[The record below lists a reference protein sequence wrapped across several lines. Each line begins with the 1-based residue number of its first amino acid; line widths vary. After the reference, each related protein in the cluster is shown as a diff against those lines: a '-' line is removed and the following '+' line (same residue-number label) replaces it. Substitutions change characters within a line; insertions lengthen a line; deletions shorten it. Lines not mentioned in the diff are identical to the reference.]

1 MNGDGCASGAPRPT
15 ASSVPSNGAASNG
28 SAKPGGDDPISAE
41 QRLVAKLKAGDSA
54 AFEELVRVHGPRML
68 ALARRYLPRETDAE
82 DTLQDAFMSVFRS
95 IGTFA
100 GESRLTTW
108 LHRVTVNAA
117 LMRIRARSRRP
128 ETLLGDVKV
137 EVMAEP
143 RGELAW
149 ASTATEVL
157 SRQETRDAVR
167 RSLDRLQEESRIV
180 VRLRDIEGMDL
191 REISRLLGIGVNTV
205 KSRLS
210 RGRLALRTVLEN
222 HLSPGT
228 VQR

>member
-1 MNGDGCASGAPRPT
+1 
-15 ASSVPSNGAASNG
+15 
-28 SAKPGGDDPISAE
+28 
-41 QRLVAKLKAGDSA
+41 
-54 AFEELVRVHGPRML
+54 
-68 ALARRYLPRETDAE
+68 
-82 DTLQDAFMSVFRS
+82 
-95 IGTFA
+95 
-100 GESRLTTW
+100 
-108 LHRVTVNAA
+108 
-117 LMRIRARSRRP
+117 MRIRARSRRP

-137 EVMAEP
+137 DVMAEP
-143 RGELAW
+143 RGEVAW

-157 SRQETRDAVR
+157 SREETRSAVR

-222 HLSPGT
+222 HLQSSPGT